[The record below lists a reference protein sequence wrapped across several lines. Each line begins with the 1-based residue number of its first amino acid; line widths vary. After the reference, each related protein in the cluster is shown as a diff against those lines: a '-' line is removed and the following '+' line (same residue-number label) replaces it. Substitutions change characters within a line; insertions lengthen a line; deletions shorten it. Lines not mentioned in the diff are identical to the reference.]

1 MTTLQQ
7 QMAFGGT
14 RSGHRIARTVARP
27 APPKVESGA
36 VARRYAPLVLHL
48 WYMILIVVLWVAGI
62 PPALL
67 LYISGGV
74 AMVVYP
80 ALAII
85 ELRRAPLFISPLSAL
100 FAWYFPPAGPC
111 AIHYANIIS
120 DGEPILFSVR
130 ILHPDDLVAG
140 YVIMI
145 VGNVALHAGLQWF
158 RPMVDQITTPT
169 FEYRPR
175 LDGLF
180 VLWCAS
186 MLFRVAPGA
195 LSFLGAIGGVMHF
208 GSTTALAAFLL
219 SRSPRDRTWLFWAV
233 TIAATIIEFITNLN
247 SGSKAYLMFSF
258 LPVLWLFLRDG
269 KLRRFVPALSV
280 AMVTL
285 YFSIIAPVVMAS
297 RTGNVDTRESA
308 MTRIMRTYSR
318 GGYEDDAGAD
328 KQLPKYL
335 ERAFDATAT
344 GCIYGEVQRTGFMYG
359 DGLDYMLY
367 SFVPRV
373 FWPDKPTVTRGA
385 WFSEYLGQ
393 ARTEESATT
402 SLGQTAPGELYWNF
416 GWPGMIVGMVF
427 MGAVIGKMWKIAT
440 PFAERHSMRL
450 LLYFW
455 ITFQMTSMSEAGS
468 VLLALIYRI
477 LVLGL
482 AIYFVDRVWRPIP
495 IARPVHPALR

>member
-1 MTTLQQ
+1 MTTWQQ
-7 QMAFGGT
+7 RMAMGGM
-14 RSGHRIARTVARP
+14 RDGQRIAGPVVHRASPV
-27 APPKVESGA
+27 VESGA
-36 VARRYAPLVLHL
+36 ATKRFAPLVVHL
-48 WYMILIVVLWVAGI
+48 WFLILVVVLWFAGI
-62 PPALL
+62 APAPF
-67 LYISGGV
+67 LYICGSV
-74 AMVVYP
+74 AMVVYL
-80 ALAII
+80 ALAAI
-85 ELRRAPLFISPLSAL
+85 EFRRAPLFVSPLTAL
-100 FAWYFPPAGPC
+100 FAWYFPPTGPC

-130 ILHPDDLVAG
+130 ILHPDDLAAG
-140 YVIMI
+140 YVIMV
-145 VGNVALHAGLQWF
+145 VGNVALHAGLQWA
-158 RPMVDQITTPT
+158 RPLVEQGVTPN

-186 MLFRVAPGA
+186 MMFRIAPAA
-195 LSFLGAIGGVMHF
+195 LASLGAIAGVMHF

-219 SRSPRDRTWLFWAV
+219 SRDPNRRNGYFWLLG
-233 TIAATIIEFITNLN
+233 IGGTIIEFATNLN

-258 LPVLWLFLRDG
+258 LPFLWLFLRDA
-269 KLRRFVPALSV
+269 KLRRFVPALSIGMV
-280 AMVTL
+280 AL
-285 YFSIIAPVVMAS
+285 YFSVIAPVVMAS
-297 RTGNVDTRESA
+297 RSGNVDNRESA

-344 GCIYGEVQRTGFMYG
+344 ACIYGEVQRTGFMYG
-359 DGLDYMLY
+359 DGLDYMIY
-367 SFVPRV
+367 AFVPRI

-402 SLGQTAPGELYWNF
+402 SLGQSAAGELYWNF
-416 GWPGMIVGMVF
+416 GWPGIIMGMTF
-427 MGAVIGKMWKIAT
+427 LGAVIGKLWKLAT

-455 ITFQMTSMSEAGS
+455 VTFQITNMAEAGS
-468 VLLALIYRI
+468 VFLALVYRAII
-477 LVLGL
+477 LGF
-482 AIYFVDRVWRPIP
+482 AIYFVDRVWNPLPIP
-495 IARPVHPALR
+495 RRVHPALR

>member
-1 MTTLQQ
+1 MTIWQQRMTLDG
-7 QMAFGGT
+7 ARYT
-14 RSGHRIARTVARP
+14 RRLAHAQVQP
-27 APPKVESGA
+27 APAATPTGI

-48 WYMILIVVLWVAGI
+48 WFLILVLVLWFAGM

-74 AMVVYP
+74 AMLVYVT
-80 ALAII
+80 LAII
-85 ELRRAPLFISPLSAL
+85 ELRRAPLFVSPLSAL
-100 FAWYFPPAGPC
+100 FAWYFPPTGPC

-140 YVIMI
+140 YVMMI
-145 VGNVALHAGLQWF
+145 VGNVSLHAGLQWM
-158 RPMVDQITTPT
+158 RPMVDQQTSSN

-180 VLWCAS
+180 ILWCIS
-186 MLFRVAPGA
+186 MLFRIAPGA
-195 LSFLGAIGGVMHF
+195 LSFLGAIAGVMHF

-219 SRSPRDRTWLFWAV
+219 SRSPRERTWVFWTV
-233 TIAATIIEFITNLN
+233 TVGATVLEFVTNLN

-258 LPVLWLFLRDG
+258 LPVLWLFLRDA

-280 AMVTL
+280 GMVAL
-285 YFSIIAPVVMAS
+285 YFSVIAPVVMAS

-344 GCIYGEVQRTGFMYG
+344 ACIYGEVQRTGFMYG
-359 DGLDYMLY
+359 DGLDYMFY
-367 SFVPRV
+367 AFVPRV

-416 GWPGMIVGMVF
+416 GWPGMVIGMVF
-427 MGAVIGKMWKIAT
+427 LGAFIGKMWKMAT

-450 LLYFW
+450 LMYFW
-455 ITFQMTSMSEAGS
+455 IMFQMTSMSEAGS
-468 VLLALIYRI
+468 AFLALVYRL

-482 AIYFVDRVWRPIP
+482 AIYLIDRVWSPLPMPR
-495 IARPVHPALR
+495 RVHPALR

>member
-1 MTTLQQ
+1 MTTWQQRMALQE
-7 QMAFGGT
+7 GRYGRRIT
-14 RSGHRIARTVARP
+14 RPVVHDEQP
-27 APPKVESGA
+27 APVISTGI
-36 VARRYAPLVLHL
+36 VARRYTPLVIHL
-48 WYMILIVVLWVAGI
+48 WFLILVLVLWLAGLA
-62 PPALL
+62 PAML
-67 LYISGGV
+67 LYISGSV
-74 AMVVYP
+74 AMVVYLT
-80 ALAII
+80 LAVI
-85 ELRRAPLFISPLSAL
+85 EFRRAPLFVSPLSAL
-100 FAWYFPPAGPC
+100 FAWYFPPMGPC

-130 ILHPDDLVAG
+130 ILHPDDLAAG
-140 YVIMI
+140 YVIMA
-145 VGNVALHAGLQWF
+145 VGNVALHAGLQWA
-158 RPMVDQITTPT
+158 RPLVDQVTKSN

-180 VLWCAS
+180 VLWCIS
-186 MLFRVAPGA
+186 MTFRLAPGA
-195 LSFLGAIGGVMHF
+195 LASLGAIAGVMHF

-219 SRSPRDRTWLFWAV
+219 SRDPNKRNGFFWLFV
-233 TIAATIIEFITNLN
+233 TNLN

-258 LPVLWLFLRDG
+258 LPFLWLFLRDA

-285 YFSIIAPVVMAS
+285 YFSVIAPVVMAS
-297 RTGNVDTRESA
+297 RSGNVDTRESA

-359 DGLDYMLY
+359 EGMEYMF
-367 SFVPRV
+367 SAFIPRIL
-373 FWPDKPTVTRGA
+373 WPDKPTVTRGA

-402 SLGQTAPGELYWNF
+402 SLGQSAAGELYWNF
-416 GWPGMIVGMVF
+416 GWPGIVAGMVF
-427 MGAVIGKMWKIAT
+427 LGAVVGKMWRIAT

-455 ITFQMTSMSEAGS
+455 ITFQMTSMAECGS

-477 LVLGL
+477 IVLGL
-482 AIYFVDRVWRPIP
+482 AIYLVDRVWSPLPMPR
-495 IARPVHPALR
+495 RVHPALR